1 MKTTSIFLT
10 LAGIAI
16 TIICLVY
23 FRPALNVVDS
33 DTMTINP
40 GGGKTAEWPL
50 FIGIL
55 TTFVGVTFY
64 FVATHSKTA
73 KK

>member
-1 MKTTSIFLT
+1 MKTTSIFIT

-16 TIICLVY
+16 LITCLIY

-33 DTMTINP
+33 DPMTINP
-40 GGGKTAEWPL
+40 KGGMTSEWPL

-55 TTFVGVTFY
+55 TTFVGVIF
-64 FVATHSKTA
+64 FFIATNDKTA